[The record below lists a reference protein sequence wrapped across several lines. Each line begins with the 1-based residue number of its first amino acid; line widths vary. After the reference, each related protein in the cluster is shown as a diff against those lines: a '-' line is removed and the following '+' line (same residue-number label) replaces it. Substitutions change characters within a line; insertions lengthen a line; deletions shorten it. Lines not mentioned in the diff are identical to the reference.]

1 MKMGYTVKSVFEK
14 EAVEMRKVYCN
25 TLMELAE
32 TDPRICVLDADL
44 VGSSG
49 VKPFFQ
55 KFPDR
60 AIDCGIQENNMIGVA
75 AGLSAAGMVPFA
87 HSFGPFAARRCVD
100 QIFISCAYAKLN
112 VRILGSDPGVV
123 AAYNGGTHMPFE
135 DMGALMAI
143 PEITLL
149 EPTDSVQFEWLIRQ
163 LQNAYGVYYI
173 RLYRKNA
180 VGVFEKGSDFEMGK
194 AAVLKDGKDV
204 CIVASGIMVA
214 EALKAAASLEAQGI
228 SAAVLN
234 TFCWKPMDAETLAA
248 YSKKCGC
255 FVTAENHNVVGG
267 LGSAV
272 ASALSATV
280 PAPVEMVGV
289 HDEFGQV
296 GTEAFLR
303 EAYKLTAAE
312 IEDAAKRAIAR
323 KA

>member
-1 MKMGYTVKSVFEK
+1 MSGYKVKAVFEK
-14 EAVEMRKVYCN
+14 ENIEMRKVYCD

-32 TDPRICVLDADL
+32 NDKRICVLDADL

-49 VKPFFQ
+49 VKPFF
-55 KFPDR
+55 KAFPDR
-60 AIDCGIQENNMIGVA
+60 AIDCGIQEANMIGVA

-87 HSFGPFAARRCVD
+87 HSFGPFATRRCLD
-100 QIFISCAYAKLN
+100 QIFISAAYAKLN
-112 VRILGSDPGVV
+112 VRIIGSDPGVV

-135 DMGALMAI
+135 DMGALMSV
-143 PEITLL
+143 PKITLL
-149 EPTDSVQFEWLIRQ
+149 EPADSVQFEWLVRE

-173 RLYRKNA
+173 RLYRKAA
-180 VGVFEKGSDFEMGK
+180 VGVFEKGSTFEIGK
-194 AAVLKDGKDV
+194 AAVLKDGNDV
-204 CIVASGIMVA
+204 CIAASGIMVA
-214 EALKAAASLEAQGI
+214 EALKAAQSLEAQGI
-228 SAAVLN
+228 SVAVLN
-234 TFCWKPMDAETLAA
+234 TFTWKPVDDQTLAT

-255 FVTAENHNVVGG
+255 FVTAENHNIIGG

-272 ASALSATV
+272 ASSLSKTV

-303 EAYKLTAAE
+303 EAYKLTSKE
-312 IEDAAKRAIAR
+312 IETAAKHAIAR